1 VTDQQPKRI
10 IESRH
15 LIFIGLFVIIL
26 VTMLLGFRPEI
37 KVSAETQKMYDYL
50 DSIPSGSILIVS
62 FDHEASSLPEIRP
75 IALTVLRH
83 AFSKDLKLIG
93 TALLAEGT
101 GVGYRLITE
110 TAKEYNKKYGSDYV
124 YLGFKPQYIA
134 AILSMGESIADTY
147 PEDYLDRSYYDN
159 EMLKNVNNY
168 DDIAGVISIADGS
181 LTTHWIEYGASRY
194 NVRVTAAVTAA
205 MMTTYDPYIASNQLY
220 AMFGGLRG
228 AAEYE
233 DLINIGGAGKRG
245 MLAQSVSHIY
255 IIILIIIGNIMYF
268 AGRRKRGGGR

>member
-1 VTDQQPKRI
+1 VTDQKPKRI

-37 KVSAETQKMYDYL
+37 KVSAETQNMYDYL
-50 DSIPSGSILIVS
+50 DSVPSGSILIVS
-62 FDHEASSLPEIRP
+62 FDHEASSLPEIKP

-110 TAKEYNKKYGSDYV
+110 TAKEYNKIYGSDYV

-205 MMTTYDPYIASNQLY
+205 MMTTYDPYIDSNQLY

-233 DLINIGGAGKRG
+233 KLIDIGGAGKRG

>member
-1 VTDQQPKRI
+1 MNEKQSKPLL
-10 IESRH
+10 ESRH
-15 LIFIGLFVIIL
+15 IIFISLFLIIL
-26 VTMLLGFRPEI
+26 VAMLLGFKPKI
-37 KVSAETQKMYDYL
+37 NITSETQRMYDYI
-50 DSIPSGSILIVS
+50 DSLPAGSVLIIS

-75 IALTVLRH
+75 IALAVLRH

-110 TAKEYNKKYGSDYV
+110 TAKEYHRVYGKDYV

-134 AILSMGESIADTY
+134 AILSMGESIANTF
-147 PEDYLDRSYYDN
+147 PEDYLDKPYYEI
-159 EMLKNVNNY
+159 EMLRDIKNY
-168 DDIAGVISIADGS
+168 DDIAGVVSIADGS

-194 NVRVTAAVTAA
+194 NIRVAAAVTAA
-205 MMTTYDPYIASNQLY
+205 MMTTYDPYLASNQLY

-233 DLINIGGAGKRG
+233 KLMGIGGAGKRG
-245 MLAQSVSHIY
+245 MLAQAVSHIF
-255 IIILIIIGNIMYF
+255 IIILIIIGNIVYF
-268 AGRRKRGGGR
+268 VNRRKKSGGN

>member
-1 VTDQQPKRI
+1 MSHSKPNKK

-15 LIFIGLFVIIL
+15 IIFISLFLIIF
-26 VTMLLGFRPEI
+26 VTMLLDYSPEVI
-37 KVSAETQKMYDYL
+37 VTSETQRMYDYL
-50 DSIPSGSILIVS
+50 DSLPPGSVLIVS
-62 FDHEASSLPEIRP
+62 FDHEASSLPEIKP

-101 GVGYRLITE
+101 GVGYRLITQ
-110 TAKEYNKKYGSDYV
+110 TAQEYDKEYGKDFV

-147 PEDYLDRSYYDN
+147 PEDYLDNSYYDN
-159 EMLKNVNNY
+159 EMLTDIKNY

-194 NVRVTAAVTAA
+194 NVKVTAAVTAA
-205 MMTTYDPYIASNQLY
+205 MMTTYDPYLSSNQLY
-220 AMFGGLRG
+220 AMYGGLRG

-233 DLINIGGAGKRG
+233 KLINIGGAGKRG
-245 MLAQSVSHIY
+245 MLAQSVSHIFV
-255 IIILIIIGNIMYF
+255 IVLIIIGNIMYF
-268 AGRRKRGGGR
+268 IQRKRSGGVN